1 MHIHSLAIR
10 ISAIAL
16 SGAAALAAGC
26 RSAQYVDPKGN
37 DLIVS
42 ADRMNIQDWDKLADQ
57 VLQDMMT
64 SGVLTRLPNQPAGVL
79 LNPVINST
87 TQQFDTDGI
96 MKKIRIGLLN
106 SGRCEV
112 IMTSG
117 IGGRAEDKIAQ
128 STQAYKDFQ
137 SGKDTAAVNP
147 NNLPDATL
155 TAKLLEDRA
164 RSGGTK
170 QISFVLQMSLT
181 NPSTGRAIWE
191 GEARVTKQGERSTIG
206 F

>member
-1 MHIHSLAIR
+1 MHFFARTLRVSSVL
-10 ISAIAL
+10 
-16 SGAAALAAGC
+16 ALASICLVAGC

-37 DLIVS
+37 DLVVNVN
-42 ADRMNIQDWDKLADQ
+42 RMNIQDWDKLADQ
-57 VLQDMMT
+57 VIQDMMT

-96 MKKIRIGLLN
+96 MKKIRIALLN
-106 SGRCEV
+106 SGRCE
-112 IMTSG
+112 IITTSG
-117 IGGRAEDKIAQ
+117 LGGRAEDQIAQ
-128 STQAYKDFQ
+128 STQAYKDFK
-137 SGKDTAAVNP
+137 SGKDSADINP

-164 RSGGTK
+164 RSGNTR
-170 QISFVLQMSLT
+170 QIAFVLQMSLT
-181 NPSTGRAIWE
+181 NPATGRAIWE
-191 GEARVTKQGERSTIG
+191 GEARVMKQGERSSVG